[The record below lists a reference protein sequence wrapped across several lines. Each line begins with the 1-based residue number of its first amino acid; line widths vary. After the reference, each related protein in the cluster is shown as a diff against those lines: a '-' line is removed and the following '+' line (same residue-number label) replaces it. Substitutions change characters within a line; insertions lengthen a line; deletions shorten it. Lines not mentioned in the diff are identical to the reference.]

1 MTVGPYSGDHKS
13 ADRILIGVVRASKV
27 GNATTLTCVTRN
39 RDIGGF
45 ARPFLLHRSDDF
57 AFQRP
62 GNGTRFAS
70 RPVELREGGGRA
82 EQSERANPRVLTAR
96 GGMCARSR
104 RATEQLSLSSG
115 VCSIGEA

>member
-70 RPVELREGGGRA
+70 RPVEPREGGW
-82 EQSERANPRVLTAR
+82 S
-96 GGMCARSR
+96 C
-104 RATEQLSLSSG
+104 
-115 VCSIGEA
+115 